1 MQVERARQQG
11 LCFGVRRAL
20 SMLRDAASH
29 SDRIETLG
37 PIAHNRILMRELE
50 QMGIVTVSS
59 LSELSGPTVVIS
71 AHGISPDAASTLRDK
86 GFHLVDTTCPIVA
99 KAHAI
104 AAQLAHEGF
113 TIVIF
118 GDSAHTEVRGLL
130 GWAGGSAVASTD
142 GASLLES
149 GQLADAEKIAVIA
162 QTTQPADAFADFA
175 ASLCDTLS
183 STVNVKELRVV
194 NTLCHATRK
203 RLESARELAGR
214 VDLMLVVGGKN
225 SANTQRLAEACST
238 IVETFHIECAD
249 ELQKPWFKDKSR
261 VGVTAGAS
269 TPDSS
274 IEEVERRVSDL

>member
-1 MQVERARQQG
+1 MQVERAREQG

-20 SMLRDAASH
+20 SMLRDAASLT
-29 SDRIETLG
+29 DRIETLG
-37 PIAHNRILMRELE
+37 PIAHNRILMHELE
-50 QMGIVTVSS
+50 QLGIVTVSS

-71 AHGISPDAASTLRDK
+71 AHGVNPDTVRALRDH
-86 GFHLVDTTCPIVA
+86 GFLLVDTTCPIVA
-99 KAHAI
+99 KAQGI
-104 AAQLAHEGF
+104 AAQLAHDGF

-130 GWAGGSAVASTD
+130 GWAGSAALASTD

-149 GQLADAEKIAVIA
+149 GLLGDSAKIAVMA

-175 ASLCDTLS
+175 ASLCGTLS
-183 STVNVKELRVV
+183 SNVKELRVV
-194 NTLCHATRK
+194 NTLCDATRR
-203 RLESARELAGR
+203 RLESARLLAER

-225 SANTQRLAEACST
+225 SANTQRLAEACSN
-238 IVETFHIECAD
+238 IVETHHIECAG
-249 ELQKPWFKDKSR
+249 ELRKPWFKDKSR

-274 IEEVERRVSDL
+274 IEEVERRVREL